1 MRRRAGLVLIADVS
15 RCSRIAGLDPFVC
28 LALHLVCGL
37 TRLDAFV
44 CIPVHLVS
52 GLLTRRRLLLLR
64 VCREGDCG
72 SGTSTARIEAR
83 MALLPSVIQMRVT
96 ARSSAGFLSDRRLL
110 NRLHCVVRNCSCT
123 LARLSR
129 RVPGEVQGRADLAS
143 QTLEKIRPL
152 RSTLL
157 AAVSRR
163 QTEQAAYFASKREPK
178 EKPPSSG
185 GRLNAR
191 FSLRRALFGSHQPPW
206 K

>member
-110 NRLHCVVRNCSCT
+110 NRLHCVRGVRNCSCT

-163 QTEQAAYFASKREPK
+163 QTE
-178 EKPPSSG
+178 KPPTS
-185 GRLNAR
+185 
-191 FSLRRALFGSHQPPW
+191 RRSASQKKNRPLQAVG
-206 K
+206 